1 LVAPSGIHKNRGMST
16 WRRWF
21 AVTLA
26 AVTLA
31 GCSALITD
39 AVLQGRIIVDV
50 KSRQGA
56 PLSDVRLILFRGDR
70 QLEYARTDSLG
81 RVTFREVPRG
91 TYGVFAVLEEPVRG
105 LGALGTGQPEG
116 NVKAPVEIVGGDE
129 APVAFTL
136 LKFGTGSFEALVRDT
151 DSLPIGN
158 VEIVAY
164 TSTAVIGT
172 KRSNAEGVVRFDSI
186 PFGAFGAYAIV
197 PESIGGPGIAPI
209 NRQGMF
215 FDAGHFERRTYT
227 IARCRGTIT
236 TRVLDQANVPVV
248 DYPVALYTATTFQRR
263 VQTNATGNAVF
274 TQVGCG
280 DYFVTAEAKAG
291 FSVTNTRGLGFQD
304 GLRVTLGASLTPTLR
319 VTRVP

>member
-1 LVAPSGIHKNRGMST
+1 MRSWQRVVLLLAL
-16 WRRWF
+16 F
-21 AVTLA
+21 A
-26 AVTLA
+26 A

-39 AVLQGRIIVDV
+39 AVLQGRIVVDV
-50 KSRQGA
+50 KTRQGT
-56 PLSDVRLILFRGDR
+56 PLRDVRLVLFRGDR
-70 QLEYARTDSLG
+70 HLDYARTDSRG

-116 NVKAPVEIVGGDE
+116 NVRAPVNIVGGDE

-164 TSTAVIGT
+164 TPTGFIGT

-197 PESIGGPGIAPI
+197 PESIGGLGIAPI

-236 TRVLDQANVPVV
+236 TRVLDQSNVPVV
-248 DYPVALYTATTFQRR
+248 DYPVALFTATAFQRR
-263 VQTNATGNAVF
+263 VQTDASGNAVF

-280 DYFVTAEAKAG
+280 DYFVTAEDKTG

-304 GLRVTLGASLTPTLR
+304 GLRITISASLTPTLR
-319 VTRVP
+319 VNRLP